1 MKIAIALGGNALLRR
16 NESMTAE
23 NQRSNIELACRAI
36 ARLGEKHQLILSHGN
51 GPQIGLLSLQA
62 DAYADKL
69 TPYPFDILG
78 AETQGMIGYLFAQE
92 LRNAMPS
99 SEIAAVLTQVE
110 VDEKDPALKHPTKFI
125 GPVYTREVAEMIAQE
140 KGWTIKSDGQYYRR
154 VVPSPRPKSILEIAS
169 IRALV
174 DAGTVV
180 VACGGGGIPVTIKDD
195 MGKGLEAVID
205 KDLCCGLLADKLEAD
220 LLILA
225 TDVKCVFIDY
235 GKPEAKAIRAANPQA
250 LAALSFSA
258 GSMGPKI
265 EATCEF
271 VSKTGNRAMI
281 GALDDIERMVAGD
294 AGTTISSDVDGI
306 IFY

>member
-36 ARLGEKHQLILSHGN
+36 ARLGERHQLILSHGN

-69 TPYPFDILG
+69 APYPFDILG

-110 VDEKDPALKHPTKFI
+110 VDENDLALKNPTKFI
-125 GPVYTREVAEMIAQE
+125 GPVYTREVAEIIAQE
-140 KGWTIKSDGQYYRR
+140 KGWTIKPDGQYYRR

-174 DAGTVV
+174 DTGTVV
-180 VACGGGGIPVTIKDD
+180 VACGGGGIPVTIKDS

-205 KDLCCGLLADKLEAD
+205 KDLCCGLLADELDAD

-225 TDVKCVFIDY
+225 TDVKCVFIDF
-235 GKPEAKAIRAANPQA
+235 GKPEAKAIQAANPKA

-271 VSKTGNRAMI
+271 ALKTGNRAMI
-281 GALDDIERMVAGD
+281 GALDDIERMVAGY
-294 AGTTISSDVDGI
+294 AGTTISNDVDGI

>member
-36 ARLGEKHQLILSHGN
+36 ARLGERDQLILSHGN

-69 TPYPFDILG
+69 APYPFDILG

-110 VDEKDPALKHPTKFI
+110 VDENDPALKNPTKFI
-125 GPVYTREVAEMIAQE
+125 GPVYTREVAEIIAQE
-140 KGWTIKSDGQYYRR
+140 KGWTIKPDGQYYRR

-174 DAGTVV
+174 DTGTVV
-180 VACGGGGIPVTIKDD
+180 VACGGGGIPVTIKDS
-195 MGKGLEAVID
+195 MGKGL
-205 KDLCCGLLADKLEAD
+205 KPS
-220 LLILA
+220 LI
-225 TDVKCVFIDY
+225 
-235 GKPEAKAIRAANPQA
+235 
-250 LAALSFSA
+250 
-258 GSMGPKI
+258 KI
-265 EATCEF
+265 F
-271 VSKTGNRAMI
+271 V
-281 GALDDIERMVAGD
+281 VACWLMSW
-294 AGTTISSDVDGI
+294 TP
-306 IFY
+306 IF